1 MIEFIKGKIAELTPL
16 SVVLE
21 NNGFGYSLLISSETY
36 NDLRGKETGEVFCH
50 LQISNQENLVLFG
63 FSTRQ
68 ERDFFKKLTQVS
80 GIGPKLAAR
89 ALSQVSFKDFNQW
102 ILDGD
107 EKSIS
112 GITGIGKKTSS
123 KIIIEI
129 KDKLVPLSQ
138 TGQKSSA
145 SGIFAEVSMALESLG
160 FDAAKVEA
168 AIKEIKKDSSGISL
182 EEAIKKALLILNKR

>member
-112 GITGIGKKTSS
+112 GITGIGKKTAS